1 MILWT
6 FSVLARFLRA
16 PISFFFVLQ
25 QQQQQTIV
33 SISFDFVLVRSRL
46 IFLFFIY
53 FFLGGGGL
61 ISARP
66 LIGRIRDAAALVG
79 RDRMSLARRWPIN
92 SLSLVLSPLGHI
104 SCFPWIN
111 SITSSRAGEG
121 LRLGGRPHWVSL
133 RYSSFQSA
141 SVNQLRPVVEV
152 RFSNV
157 ISLRFGVSSNSACFE
172 YWAETLFNTVV
183 PIQIRLRRFHLKH
196 FRSIGR
202 CMGLRAKP
210 LLQSIQLEELPE
222 FSTCWVLVRF
232 QVCTANRPAF
242 ETLVV
247 LYFYHIYTEN

>member
-1 MILWT
+1 MAWFLLGRWLVESETLLLW
-6 FSVLARFLRA
+6 LAVIGCHW
-16 PISFFFVLQ
+16 P
-25 QQQQQTIV
+25 
-33 SISFDFVLVRSRL
+33 
-46 IFLFFIY
+46 
-53 FFLGGGGL
+53 GGGQ
-61 ISARP
+61 ST
-66 LIGRIRDAAALVG
+66 
-79 RDRMSLARRWPIN
+79 
-92 SLSLVLSPLGHI
+92 LSLVLSPLGHI

-141 SVNQLRPVVEV
+141 SANQLRPVVEV